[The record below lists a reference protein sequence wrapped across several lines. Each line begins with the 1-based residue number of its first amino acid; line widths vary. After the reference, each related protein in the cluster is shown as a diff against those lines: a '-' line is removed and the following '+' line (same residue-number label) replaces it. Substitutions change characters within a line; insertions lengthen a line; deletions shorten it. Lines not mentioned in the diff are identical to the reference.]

1 MSAATMERL
10 AEQLGMFVAALDAF
24 DEHVAGLSPFFL
36 EFSRQFLAGSAPT
49 TRRRMLRDWAR
60 ANRRPSLIHNGRKAR

>member
-1 MSAATMERL
+1 MTTARPL
-10 AEQLGMFVAALDAF
+10 AEQLGMFIAALDAF
-24 DEHVAGLSPFFL
+24 HEEVAGMTPFFRA
-36 EFSRQFLAGSAPT
+36 FGRAFLAGCGPT